1 MTAYDAIVIGT
12 GQAGPYVTS
21 RLAGAGMKVAGIELN
36 AFDMKAGHG
45 PERRGL
51 EGIAHRCRGERHGE
65 RVEEGGGGTW
75 SGLGCADRADARS
88 GRRTWST
95 DSQRGSRA

>member
-12 GQAGPYVTS
+12 GQAAPYVTS
-21 RLAGAGMKVAGIELN
+21 RLAGAGMKVGGIERN

-51 EGIAHRCRGERHGE
+51 
-65 RVEEGGGGTW
+65 GTW
-75 SGLGCADRADARS
+75 SA
-88 GRRTWST
+88 
-95 DSQRGSRA
+95 DSQRGSCA